1 MIVVAQRVREAS
13 VTVGGE
19 VVGQIGHGLCLLACA
34 VQKDTDAE
42 VVWLADKIADLR
54 MFADGEGRTNDSL
67 LDVQGEA
74 LVVSQFTLAADWR
87 RGRRPGFTRAAP
99 PEEARRL
106 VQLLEDRLQER
117 GVSTAHGR
125 FGALMDVSICNEGP
139 FTLHLD
145 SRSRAE
151 PEADLGS

>member
-13 VTVGGE
+13 VKVDGE

-34 VQKDTDAE
+34 VQQDTDAE

-106 VQLLEDRLQER
+106 VQLLEERLQER
-117 GVSTAHGR
+117 GVSTAHRR
-125 FGALMDVSICNEGP
+125 FGAEMDVSICNEGP
-139 FTLHLD
+139 FTLLLD
-145 SRSRAE
+145 SRSRA
-151 PEADLGS
+151 PQEAEGGS